1 MKITK
6 EAKIGIFAVVC
17 LAVLFWGLNFLK
29 GRNVFSRT
37 NTYYAVFERV
47 DGLKPTNPVMLS
59 GYKIGT
65 VRSIDFEEDNTGNL
79 IVAIQV
85 EKRYDIPI
93 RSEVKLVSADIMGG
107 KAIRIELSQNN
118 GFHNAGDT
126 LYASI
131 ETGLLD
137 QVMYEMAPIKE
148 KAESL
153 MVNMDNALKVIV
165 DIFNEENK
173 KNIDQSI
180 GSMRSSLKNVDDL
193 THSVNQLFGQDTSKF
208 NIMLSNVH
216 SITENLKANNQKI
229 DSAIQ
234 NFASISDT
242 LARSNLAN
250 TLTQADSA
258 MIALN
263 QIATKIN
270 RGEGSMGMMLNND
283 TLYNNLEDAARNLEL
298 LLLDMKLNPKR
309 YINFSLIDF
318 SRNRYEKD
326 KK

>member
-1 MKITK
+1 MKVTK
-6 EAKIGIFAVVC
+6 EAKIGLFAVVC

-47 DGLKPTNPVMLS
+47 DGLKPTNDVMLS

-65 VRSIDFEEDNTGNL
+65 VRSINFEDDNSDNL
-79 IVAIQV
+79 IVALQI
-85 EKRYDIPI
+85 EKRYNIPVNSNI
-93 RSEVKLVSADIMGG
+93 KLISSDIMGG
-107 KAIRIELSQNN
+107 KAIRLELSHNKT
-118 GFHNAGDT
+118 FHNAGDT
-126 LYASI
+126 LKASI

-137 QVMYEMAPIKE
+137 QVMFEMAPIKD

-153 MVNMDNALKVIV
+153 MVNMDNALKGLV
-165 DIFNEENK
+165 DILNEENK

-180 GSMRSSLKNVDDL
+180 SSMRSSLENIDEL
-193 THSVNQLFGQDTSKF
+193 SQSVNNMFGQDTSKF
-208 NIMLSNVH
+208 KRMLSNVH
-216 SITENLKANNQKI
+216 SITKNLKDNNQKI

-242 LARSNLAN
+242 LARANLSN
-250 TLTQADSA
+250 TLAQTDSA

-263 QIATKIN
+263 QIANKIN
-270 RGEGSMGMMLNND
+270 KGEGTLGMMLHND
-283 TLYNNLEDAARNLEL
+283 TLYHNFEDAARNLEL

-318 SRNRYEKD
+318 SRNRYEKE
-326 KK
+326 KR